1 MTPLFAKC
9 IFIKL
14 ELTNN
19 YFSFFV
25 EIIKVV
31 INPPHSTVAPIAKY
45 VIAVAVII
53 KLPPLHH

>member
-1 MTPLFAKC
+1 MY
-9 IFIKL
+9 IIKL
-14 ELTNN
+14 ELINN
-19 YFSFFV
+19 YFSFFI